1 MPTVD
6 QMLTVAP
13 NQSDVSTP
21 SVHHD
26 SLQPIDMATASAEPH
41 QNDQDWWDNFAQSSA
56 SKTTQMEPVR
66 FDWDKTHAQMFM
78 NSPHSREVGFDPVL
92 GDKEQED
99 KYQQYQ
105 TGWDE
110 LKRGTEGTAVAFGQ
124 GFTGMAKN
132 LQNIGSVFSDPSL
145 QNSFKQDQL
154 DSLAKQQ
161 QDFEDNY
168 HIFQGDNPTWASSIA
183 KGFQSTGNFIGSLAE
198 VAATTAAIQAI
209 AAATGETAAPA
220 LDAIN
225 ASQIEAFGA
234 TELSAGATPELIANT
249 TKLVGNRIL
258 PEAIGNAWKNIGQI
272 ATEYADKLPLP
283 GSATAGY
290 LVGDLAQGGA
300 GGAMATIGR
309 GFGAFANDVNA
320 INTATGFAQGNASAT
335 YQQIIADQ
343 TEKFRKS
350 HGGEDPG
357 YADQQDI
364 ADKAM
369 KAAKVD
375 GAINAYGMLFLEK
388 AAFGNLLNSKATTE
402 AYLERNSYKDIGIK
416 PTSAEDAATAP
427 LYIKQQYK
435 WYEFKNQ
442 LLGNYAE
449 GAKNLGLKGVE
460 FGAFGN
466 VIGGIDKSIK
476 SYWDAKYDNKDISGL
491 DAIRE
496 GIGSQ
501 FTKEGMGTF
510 ISGFVQGALVL
521 GIGGAALGK
530 GKDWAIDGV
539 RRKYNEAGKTPEEI
553 ATNKQEAAE
562 EQVKNNTQRDTF
574 VNEMNDVWNDP
585 LNKVKATFQGMVRQ
599 NMFAEAGKSA
609 LASNADIQ
617 DAKGFHDVKDDATR
631 EFLLKMA
638 KNGLGDLW
646 VKRMQEYSNT
656 LSQDDITKMVGIAS
670 TPENRQAI
678 QEQIAELP
686 GRLKDLKRIS
696 KDVEQKLG
704 TPYQPYAKDSLT
716 GKRLYP
722 NGSDEFKLQS
732 KLKDIHDASK
742 DMLVT
747 MHDEAER
754 KLIRQVDLLNG
765 KGSSKGILGEPFAKN
780 LDYSVVYRVTS
791 PDLLSREQDLINQEL
806 AVTAGDAGKKAIS
819 DKKMSIKI
827 YKDSLD
833 RYIKDM
839 KDIMDNPSGDS
850 EQRKKAVRDKYRN
863 ELSQNLQNYL
873 SESLKEVNIA
883 GKVSQVRKPPTF
895 QEVYSGIDKMMD
907 YYDLGMEHDRMLDN
921 LNLVLDPKIIKRYQ
935 MSFMNYGTYRQQE
948 AKRTNDQKVAE
959 TLTKRNKAQS
969 TIDKILS
976 DLKEGKR
983 EATESETRKMEVQK
997 KIVEDLNKQL
1007 TELGYKHPVEEAD
1020 AEKDTPPP
1028 PDTNEDK
1035 VVERTP
1041 AELKSD
1047 KKAFLDIFTTDE
1059 DNDAEI
1065 PKGAD
1070 GKKLHGD
1077 LIQTLVQLRGLYPED
1092 KERYKESA
1100 IAINDYFSKLLNDS
1114 VDKGYHSNLYGTPE
1128 VEQDGEENGKPVYKV
1143 FVKGE
1148 AQGKGFFSIEQ
1159 GNKELDRYVEKNHPL
1174 IPDTEY
1180 RIGQRLYDGINEVK
1194 VVEKGDKLY
1203 IKPFKEATANLD
1215 EQTDAGYITEHLT
1228 PTPVERPTDK
1238 PGYTPFDSTQ
1248 PKSSDPNAIVN
1259 VAPNKAGGVGSVLT
1273 EEDKVA
1279 FRNAILSIPEQ
1290 DIREGRGVSLK
1301 VTDAGEQKGFIK
1313 DPIPG
1318 NSQIKQYKQ
1327 RFAIAIVHDGVTVGY
1342 LTSAGQLYK
1351 ALDGSLK
1358 TVQQLT
1364 LADVAALYKPTA
1376 QFPTA
1381 QMWLDHLIRTDADNQ
1396 RLQDM
1401 AKSGSIPD
1409 GAVVFTPHYQLDH
1422 IGTDEDGAKVA
1433 ELEGVQ
1439 HGEHGIKMYVVN
1451 NIEPEIPEDIQ
1462 EQLNSRGDN
1471 DNNIVEWTGVQ
1482 SSDIIQNTFTDLG
1495 EMNQATK
1502 IAKNPIG
1509 QTSMYTAVVQLA
1521 NGKMLPIQLIPR
1533 QMRVD
1538 EQEQFVDAI
1547 SDVDNNDKLG
1557 KANAELKKLF
1567 ISLPVYSEEH
1577 ADKKGI
1583 SLHLMSFGTGSLNKI
1598 NVRIV
1603 QKIGKESVQ
1612 IGEGNIEKKK
1622 GEDTLILE
1630 DTDQFL
1636 KELNKVIKATN
1647 TGLLDIT
1654 EKNLKY
1660 QPSADNLSDMEA
1672 NVHKNIVRSVG
1683 LTYSVP
1689 DTGGVKRVIQDEVV
1703 IPQTPI
1709 SENVPHETSDEQ
1721 SPEDELKQLQQEVK
1735 IKKRGRPKKN
1745 TVPKLLDA
1753 TFDAKAV
1760 ENIDTFKDFVAT
1772 NLPTSITVGE
1782 LENVAINLKTGR
1794 VRVGQFVTYLNDLG
1808 NVAGRIETTPGAPY
1822 KFHEAMHGIFRLLLT
1837 PEQQKEQIAYADKV
1851 NPVTAKKLAE
1861 FKASDDRYSNMSEEE
1876 LHNEYQEEF
1885 IADEFDKYSTDKS
1898 SSKAT
1903 SGMRAFFNRI
1913 WDWIRFAYD
1922 KLTGNRMRALFYQ
1935 VHAGDFRNAGLQEND
1950 FTRDFS
1956 VTDPVPKNIQTGWD
1970 EENGRD
1976 TYLPSQKA
1984 AQITGDITAMVMLD
1998 MKDNKYPSFNKAI
2011 EGAMDKYRDTYD
2023 PLSQRNID
2031 RYKAIP
2037 NTAARKSWG
2046 KQLAEM
2052 HNVFDDN
2059 DNRIQLKESVVNN
2072 LRINGIKDAID
2083 REEYEDDIDEVGPR
2097 NADNRFKNS
2106 ASIGGYESIG
2116 AGIRRYIATNHIN
2129 LQDTGKTDELGFDTH
2144 ADGTPM
2150 IQAADTNYIYNGLLK
2165 LLSGSSDAGKV
2176 LNRIDTY
2183 INSGNNPDTIK
2194 FLQNWIQ
2201 ETGFNIDKF
2210 RDTGLVECST
2220 EQGANLFNEV
2230 MKGFMQIPYNYINT
2244 IINPNTGEAY
2254 IVNASSENAEKN
2266 QFRQWSNA
2274 FQAKY
2279 WNQIEEQKNN
2289 IERDRIYKAAT
2300 EPLQRLVNETKTITA
2315 KNRQISDQ
2323 ALAVLST
2330 GISRDLYNSTGIN
2343 WHPDY
2348 INYSIVAG
2356 KEEKVRTDMQNRFMQ
2371 ANRIA
2376 KPIDVEDMRKSFLD
2390 HLKRPTNPFIRP
2402 EGSTEA
2408 GIPEKWLLATAK
2420 ENARFDQSVNSMSHT
2435 NAKGDTIFDY
2445 GYRSY
2450 VADAVESLND
2460 PETITKKITDVD
2472 TKGSFLLYSPEFAA
2486 IDKELQL
2493 VGALSLK
2500 ETVND
2505 KETGEYDIK
2514 SSDIRKEGT
2523 DFSDFSGREYMVYNL
2538 SQYDIN
2544 RISGAIKETPE
2555 GKTFAVTNISLGPI
2569 AEKNSHHMIALP
2581 VIKGVEKTGTGWKT
2595 SDEAKSIL
2603 FNEVKD
2609 ETDRIRRVQQE
2620 IEEGQQNG
2628 KEWIEGYHTGD
2639 KRGIKLWKTDLLL
2652 DHVIGD
2658 DEQTIG
2664 KTIEQAVIQE
2674 GFDIEQYRDKI
2685 YKAIDRSMRSDVIDL
2700 RSRLIDEG
2708 LMTRDNKNILLP
2720 RYLFKG
2726 LDKLK
2731 NDVMN
2736 LKAGDF
2742 DHNLA
2747 QVYVNSYVNYMGLI
2761 HLIYGDEAKRAKNFT
2776 ELWKRRAGIGAQ
2788 GPGVNNIAD
2797 VPSTETIPVDK
2808 VYHVTYPDDT
2818 DKGVKAVDDGQ
2829 MYQTVKGARSF
2840 LLGLGKMTEFK
2851 RAILDKL
2858 EAGKPLSIKEQ
2869 QEMLKTK
2876 SVINPMKLMFDD
2888 GKTYLKCSS
2897 MTLLREDTSYRS
2909 GNKWLPLPERE
2920 INHEKLNKA
2929 DEQQDG
2935 YDSATD
2941 SYRNNIVVM
2950 HPVSVSKGVK
2960 DTVAPSV
2967 QGIEDHHWLPLD
2979 SKNLRLQVE
2988 NPSKGGDNKQAK
3000 PVQPAYQILS
3010 GQDTSKPV
3018 YVNGEWKKAGDV
3030 IHDYMNA
3037 VEQRKKNNAIAAISE
3052 IFDSKIPITDLE
3064 KLPDLVPNMD
3074 KFMDKSVDTLMATG
3088 ADSQTIEFYAKHFN
3102 INLPPL
3108 VDKGTSILLSHF
3120 IKGVTKENVP
3130 LWSMTIISDSGFSVI
3145 RQVTHVDADGQPIYS
3160 KCPIVPMKEFKRHPE
3175 QYSTVHDYKRTAD
3188 DRFEGLT
3195 EHLDTGKPLY
3205 IADILRD
3212 VIPAYD
3218 SNDKVTHYY
3227 TEGLRPYQT
3236 DDEIANDK
3244 FAAPLSEGLGA
3255 RIPGTDKHSY
3265 TRIKWVDSIATAHG
3279 NSCVLSRFLMNR
3291 DGHDNDLDKFQT
3303 QVFSTYRKGTDR
3315 IAYGAVSD
3323 DKSKFE
3329 EYKQYQLDNNQEVQK
3344 LYHGDKL
3351 YSGAE
3356 FVASI
3361 LEDDTVDAYRV
3372 EQVLKELRLPSTV
3385 DEFVKRGGD
3394 NLNNGVQ
3401 TNNALHAQIALLS
3414 GDHVSGGGQD
3424 AIINQATST
3433 DAVKQQADEL
3443 VQYLQEPVDREVSE
3457 GAQLLADQLSDKQKD
3472 INGMLGQMTAYEMS
3486 KGGSQEVG
3494 AVANIIQVG
3503 SVLNQFGVKITG
3515 VPYTFDGKTFDNYS
3529 TNKTLSGRYVGQ
3541 EMDTLAQMI
3550 LDGIKDHLNTR
3561 FGLNVEYTGYLAN
3574 MIRLGQDLDTA
3585 LLYPL
3590 TDPWIEYAKRV
3601 ATGKGNYRIGYTESA
3616 TTILKDMK
3624 QKMISKGAK
3633 GTTLTQNK
3641 MKEYLRSGKQ
3651 DIDVELS
3658 LLDDLEILK
3667 DLHEPLRAISKI
3679 MTLDTGRSISSLKDI
3694 ADIQKAYD
3702 NLGVGMNKERFDKS
3716 GIPIDVRNVVTKGH
3730 GNMAANYQMFKAM
3743 RDNLLPKFLLAAT
3756 DTVKAIENR
3765 IMGNF
3770 TPITAAD
3777 PNVGKQLTQDVISYL
3792 SLIPYINNLPVDE
3805 RATLNQN
3812 LIWDNSDSDKSI
3824 VAIVRNLRTLLKG
3837 KDSNY
3842 ALNAFLNI
3850 IEKGK
3855 GTQVNQLM
3863 ANSWSRMSEQQQVKV
3878 VGAIVDM
3885 VASSDNGIHKGAMA
3899 LFHYLLV
3906 KDGGQFKGG
3915 SFIRYIP
3922 TFMMQDW
3929 SDSMSKTVKFLSET
3943 DKKDDKAFMEM
3954 FGKTYS
3960 DLTEGFMDAYMSNVA
3975 NQRYIRDVNK
3985 QPLEHYQ
3992 DGSTEAPE
4000 WIRKGNSLMKA
4011 DYTGEHPEY
4020 NVVPVDGDYKQWKA
4034 AKGVFGDYPTEQEP
4048 SALPIKEQKVIQADV
4063 KEGVYTANIGGKE
4076 VQINKSGDVIKSQ
4089 SDVVS
4094 STSMQSQLFQ
4104 KPLPT
4109 PAEIAKLPVIPNKYK
4124 DGGQSIDGIQMLS
4137 KVPGDTA
4144 YKAIQRGDR
4153 TESTRSANQFS
4164 KPKTGSYEVI
4174 TGPNGER
4181 GLIQVTHD
4189 PYTPNKQ
4196 TFDQY
4201 EGWAPGQWE
4210 RSSSRFTDKWFSYRF
4225 KYLGEIDK
4233 NNNLTESVVPSQQ
4246 MGDNIS
4252 SNSKGL
4258 AAALTNP
4265 TELAKRKG
4273 NLTQSYPIDYKGKS
4287 YPDIESAYQAN
4298 KAPYLKT
4305 KTTGVLMTDLITN
4318 KLQTYPQLVKGI
4330 KDKGGMNYLEKSTH
4344 KITGDNYWETGE
4356 GKSDGFMT
4364 ALKQAYRNVT
4374 EIVPSQPVSNMEK
4387 LYIKAE
4393 NRVRKAFD
4401 DLPKLHSIGEGEGID
4416 NFHFMEGGD
4425 KLVAIDS
4432 VYLPEKYRGQGLGL
4446 SLYIIR
4452 GEELLQVGKI
4462 LINQDGMS
4470 SDAWKIWHR
4479 LHDLGLASQTGKH
4492 ATFEYVG
4499 LKGLNE
4505 LALNENLKQKGIGQ
4519 PVTDWKS
4526 TIDQIATE
4534 KGITADKKSEW
4545 LDEARA
4551 VYKSLVGKIPDN
4563 EIIDKIKSCI

>member
-1 MPTVD
+1 MGTFDQFLVSPPPSAGALDMSPQRGVSPTVTPKPSALPQLQEPQHTDADDWAQFMDKPASD
-6 QMLTVAP
+6 QTKMAP
-13 NQSDVSTP
+13 D
-21 SVHHD
+21 H
-26 SLQPIDMATASAEPH
+26 
-41 QNDQDWWDNFAQSSA
+41 
-56 SKTTQMEPVR
+56 
-66 FDWDKTHAQMFM
+66 FDWDKAEGNRYTQMPQYKQVGLDPNLSVQEQDQKFAQTETAGETLERSIGGFGA
-78 NSPHSREVGFDPVL
+78 NFGEGFVGI
-92 GDKEQED
+92 
-99 KYQQYQ
+99 
-105 TGWDE
+105 
-110 LKRGTEGTAVAFGQ
+110 
-124 GFTGMAKN
+124 AKN
-132 LQNIGSVFSDPSL
+132 LQNLGSWITDPTLRS
-145 QNSFKQDQL
+145 SFQQDQL
-154 DSLAKQQ
+154 EAITDKQKQIDDNWYIPQGTDPSVWNKLARAVP
-161 QDFEDNY
+161 E
-168 HIFQGDNPTWASSIA
+168 QGQFL
-183 KGFQSTGNFIGSLAE
+183 GGM
-198 VAATTAAIQAI
+198 
-209 AAATGETAAPA
+209 AAATVIS
-220 LDAIN
+220 L
-225 ASQIEAFGA
+225 A
-234 TELSAGATPELIANT
+234 TGGI
-249 TKLVGNRIL
+249 G
-258 PEAIGNAWKNIGQI
+258 EAIGGLGV
-272 ATEYADKLPLP
+272 ATTEGADVVL
-283 GSATAGY
+283 SAEQ
-290 LVGDLAQGGA
+290 LAQKSVKLAEGINKVTNPSTWAKLGRVAEVIGERAPVPGASTVGFIAGDALQGAEGGV
-300 GGAMATIGR
+300 MATIGR

-320 INTATGFAQGNASAT
+320 VNTATGFSQAGASAN
-335 YQQIIADQ
+335 YQQLVNDQVEKYKKLNGGESPGIADLQ
-343 TEKFRKS
+343 GFKDR
-350 HGGEDPG
+350 
-357 YADQQDI
+357 AL
-364 ADKAM
+364 KATQ
-369 KAAKVD
+369 VN
-375 GAINAYGMLFLEK
+375 GAIDSYGFLMFEK

-435 WYEFKNQ
+435 WYDFKNQ
-442 LLGNYAE
+442 LLGNYNA
-449 GAKNLGLKGVE
+449 GLKKLGTTGLE
-460 FGAFGN
+460 FAGFSSAQN
-466 VIGGIDKSIK
+466 AIDKGIR
-476 SYWDAKYDNKDISGL
+476 SYYDAKFDNKDVSFL
-491 DAIRE
+491 DKIQD
-496 GIGSQ
+496 GVSTQ
-501 FTKEGMGTF
+501 FSKEGATSLVSSF
-510 ISGFVQGALVL
+510 LQGALL
-521 GIGGAALGK
+521 FGIGGAALGK
-530 GKDWAIDGV
+530 LREGAGEGLQQG
-539 RRKYNEAGKTPEEI
+539 YNKLTMSDEELQTLKSKT
-553 ATNKQEAAE
+553 AE
-562 EQVKNNTQRDTF
+562 EKVTYKKQREEFVDDMNNS
-574 VNEMNDVWNDP
+574 WSDP
-585 LNKVKATFQGMVRQ
+585 LNKIKGTFHQMALQ
-599 NMFAEAGKSA
+599 TMFAEAGKSA
-609 LASNADIQ
+609 VATIDDVQNL
-617 DAKGFHDVKDDATR
+617 KGFHDIKDDASR

-638 KNGLGDLW
+638 KSGLADLW
-646 VKRMQEYSNT
+646 VDRVGDYART
-656 LSQDDITKMVGIAS
+656 LGQDDLCSMVGVTS
-670 TPENRQAI
+670 TPENYQAI
-678 QEQIAELP
+678 KEQIAELP

-696 KDVEQKLG
+696 KSVEQMLG

-722 NGSDEFKLQS
+722 DGSDEFKQQLS
-732 KLKDIHDASK
+732 NKAIHDTAK
-742 DMLVT
+742 DMLVS
-747 MHDEAER
+747 MHDEVER

-806 AVTAGDAGKKAIS
+806 AVTAGDGKKAIS

-839 KDIMDNPSGDS
+839 KDIMDNPSVDS
-850 EQRKKAVRDKYRN
+850 EQRKRDVRDKYRN

-895 QEVYSGIDKMMD
+895 TEVHSGIDKMMD

-921 LNLVLDPKIIKRYQ
+921 LNLILDPKIIKRYQ

-948 AKRTNDQKVAE
+948 AKRTNDQKVSE

-983 EATESETRKMEVQK
+983 EATESETRKIEVQK

-1020 AEKDTPPP
+1020 TEDAPPP

-1035 VVERTP
+1035 GTKPTP
-1041 AELKSD
+1041 EQLENDRKVILNGG
-1047 KKAFLDIFTTDE
+1047 KA
-1059 DNDAEI
+1059 DN
-1065 PKGAD
+1065 
-1070 GKKLHGD
+1070 
-1077 LIQTLVQLRGLYPED
+1077 YPELATKLAQID
-1092 KERYKESA
+1092 GIYKGDPEIA
-1100 IAINDYFSKLLNDS
+1100 GKRADAINDFF
-1114 VDKGYHSNLYGTPE
+1114 DKQVNIVTPIQSHPELHGAPE
-1128 VEQDGEENGKPVYKV
+1128 VVESGELNGEPVYKV
-1143 FVKGE
+1143 AINGKE
-1148 AQGKGFFSIEQ
+1148 QEGKGYTSIRQ
-1159 GNKELDRYVEKNHPL
+1159 ANRELDRYVEKNYPV
-1174 IPDTEY
+1174 IPGTEY
-1180 RIGQRLYDGINEVK
+1180 RVGQRLYDKVDGKEVR
-1194 VVEKGDKLY
+1194 VIQRDDKLY
-1203 IKPFKEATANLD
+1203 IRPFKEATKNLD
-1215 EQTDAGYITEHLT
+1215 RETDTDYITQQLSTE
-1228 PTPVERPTDK
+1228 PVHVDDIPEETK
-1238 PGYTPFDSTQ
+1238 FDSTQ
-1248 PKSSDPNAIVN
+1248 PKSSDPNAVVN
-1259 VAPNKAGGVGSVLT
+1259 VAPNKAGGIGSILT

-1290 DIREGRGVSLK
+1290 DIRVGKGVSLK
-1301 VTDAGEQKGFIK
+1301 VTDAGEQTGFIK

-1342 LTSAGQLYK
+1342 LTSASQLYK

-1376 QFPTA
+1376 QFPTV

-1439 HGEHGIKMYVVN
+1439 HGEHGLKMYVVN
-1451 NIEPEIPEDIQ
+1451 NTDPEHP
-1462 EQLNSRGDN
+1462 
-1471 DNNIVEWTGVQ
+1471 VVQ
-1482 SSDIIQNTFTDLG
+1482 STFTDTT
-1495 EMNQATK
+1495 EEQQA
-1502 IAKNPIG
+1502 IQVADNSIG

-1521 NGKMLPIQLIPR
+1521 NGKMLPIELTPR
-1533 QMRVD
+1533 QMRIE

-1547 SDVDNNDKLG
+1547 SDVSDDKGLD

-1577 ADKKGI
+1577 ADKKGVSI
-1583 SLHLMSFGTGSLNKI
+1583 YINSVGLGSDNHLYI
-1598 NVRIV
+1598 RIV
-1603 QKIGKESVQ
+1603 QKVGKESIQ
-1612 IGEGNIEKKK
+1612 LGEGNIEKKK

-1647 TGLLDIT
+1647 TGLPDIT

-1689 DTGGVKRVIQDEVV
+1689 DTGGVKRVIQDEVA
-1703 IPQTPI
+1703 IPQTPV
-1709 SENVPHETSDEQ
+1709 SENVPHETTDAQ

-1735 IKKRGRPKKN
+1735 VKKRGRPKKN
-1745 TVPKLLDA
+1745 AIPKLLDD
-1753 TFDAKAV
+1753 TFDTKAV

-1772 NLPTSITVGE
+1772 NLPSSITVGE
-1782 LENVAINLKTGR
+1782 LENVAANLKTDR

-1808 NVAGRIETTPGAPY
+1808 NVAGRIETTAGAPY

-1861 FKASDDRYSNMSEEE
+1861 FKASDDRYSDMDEEE

-1885 IADEFDKYSTDKS
+1885 IADEFDRYSTNKR

-1935 VHAGDFRNAGLQEND
+1935 VHVGDFRNAGLQEND

-1956 VTDPVPKNIQTGWD
+1956 ITDPVPKNIQTGWD

-1984 AQITGDITAMVMLD
+1984 AQITGDITAMVILD

-2023 PLSQRNID
+2023 PMSQRNVD

-2059 DNRIQLKESVVNN
+2059 DNRAQLKESVVNN

-2116 AGIRRYIATNHIN
+2116 AGVRRYIATNHIN
-2129 LQDTGKTDELGFDTH
+2129 LQDIGKTDDLGFDTH
-2144 ADGTPM
+2144 ADGTP
-2150 IQAADTNYIYNGLLK
+2150 ILQAADTNYIYNGLLK
-2165 LLSGSSDAGKV
+2165 LLSGSSDTGKV

-2220 EQGANLFNEV
+2220 EQGANLFNKV

-2266 QFRQWSNA
+2266 QVRQWANG

-2289 IERDRIYKAAT
+2289 TERDRVYKAAT

-2323 ALAVLST
+2323 DLAVLST
-2330 GISRDLYNSTGIN
+2330 GISRDLYNSTGIHL
-2343 WHPDY
+2343 HPDY

-2356 KEEKVRTDMQNRFMQ
+2356 KEQKVHTDMQNRFMQ
-2371 ANRIA
+2371 ANRMA

-2390 HLKRPTNPFIRP
+2390 HLKGHSNPFIRP

-2420 ENARFDQSVNSMSHT
+2420 DNARFDQSVNSMSHT

-2460 PETITKKITDVD
+2460 PETIIKKMADVD

-2505 KETGEYDIK
+2505 KETGDYDIK

-2544 RISGAIKETPE
+2544 RISGAIKETPD

-2569 AEKNSHHMIALP
+2569 AEKNSHHMVALP
-2581 VIKGVEKTGTGWKT
+2581 VIKSVEKTGTGWKI
-2595 SDEAKSIL
+2595 SDEAKIIL

-2664 KTIEQAVIQE
+2664 KAIEQAAVQE
-2674 GFDIEQYRDKI
+2674 GFDIEQYRDEI

-2700 RSRLIDEG
+2700 RSRMIDEG

-2742 DHNLA
+2742 DYNLA

-2858 EAGKPLSIKEQ
+2858 EAGKPLSVKEQ

-2888 GKTYLKCSS
+2888 GETYLKCSS

-2920 INHEKLNKA
+2920 INHEKINKA

-2941 SYRNNIVVM
+2941 SYRNNVVVM

-2967 QGIEDHHWLPLD
+2967 QGIEDHHWKPLD

-3010 GQDTSKPV
+3010 GQDTSKLV
-3018 YVNGEWKKAGDV
+3018 YVNGEWKKTGAV
-3030 IHDYMNA
+3030 IQDYMNA

-3052 IFDSKIPITDLE
+3052 IFDSKVPITDIE

-3088 ADSQTIEFYAKHFN
+3088 ADGQTIEFYAKHFN

-3130 LWSMTIISDSGFSVI
+3130 LWPMTIISDSGFSVI
-3145 RQVTHVDADGQPIYS
+3145 RQVTHVDTDGQPIYS

-3175 QYSTVHDYKRTAD
+3175 QYSTVHDYKRSAD

-3195 EHLDTGKPLY
+3195 EHLATGKPLY

-3212 VIPAYD
+3212 VISAYD
-3218 SNDKVTHYY
+3218 SNDKITHFY

-3236 DDEIANDK
+3236 DDEIVNDK

-3265 TRIKWVDSIATAHG
+3265 TRVKWVDSIATAHG

-3303 QVFSTYRKGTDR
+3303 QVLSTYRKGADR
-3315 IAYGAVSD
+3315 IAYGTASD
-3323 DKSKFE
+3323 DKDRFE
-3329 EYKQYQLDNNQEVQK
+3329 EYITYQLDNNRQLKQSVKEKFDTDDDVQSVINESKKARNDIGELTQQVIDNNRFMTNPEGSGKLFKDTKRDLLTALKDKSTELSDIEGLLQELKTVFLVQS
-3344 LYHGDKL
+3344 L
-3351 YSGAE
+3351 AE
-3356 FVASI
+3356 
-3361 LEDDTVDAYRV
+3361 
-3372 EQVLKELRLPSTV
+3372 QKLPSTV

-3394 NLNNGVQ
+3394 KLNNGVQ

-3414 GDHVSGGGQD
+3414 GDHVSSGGQD
-3424 AIINQATST
+3424 AVINQATST
-3433 DAVKQQADEL
+3433 DAVKRQADEL
-3443 VQYLQEPVDREVSE
+3443 VQYLQDPVDGEISE

-3515 VPYTFDGKTFDNYS
+3515 VPYTFDGKTFDNYG

-3590 TDPWIEYAKRV
+3590 TDPWVEYAKRV
-3601 ATGKGNYRIGYTESA
+3601 ATGKGNYRTGYTESA
-3616 TTILKDMK
+3616 TAILKDMK
-3624 QKMISKGAK
+3624 QKLINKGAK

-3651 DIDVELS
+3651 GIDVELS

-3702 NLGVGMNKERFDKS
+3702 NLGAGMSKERFEKS
-3716 GIPIDVRNVVTKGH
+3716 GIPIDVRNIVTKDH

-3777 PNVGKQLTQDVISYL
+3777 PNVGKQLTQDIISYL
-3792 SLIPYINNLPVDE
+3792 SLIPYINSLPVDE

-3885 VASSDNGIHKGAMA
+3885 VASSDNDIHKGAMA

-3943 DKKDDKAFMEM
+3943 DKKDNKAFIEM
-3954 FGKTYS
+3954 FGKTYN
-3960 DLTEGFMDAYMSNVA
+3960 DLTEGFMDAYMSNIA

-3992 DGSTEAPE
+3992 DGSTESPE

-4048 SALPIKEQKVIQADV
+4048 SALPVKEQKAIQADA
-4063 KEGVYTANIGGKE
+4063 KEAVYTVNIGGKE
-4076 VQINKSGDVIKSQ
+4076 VQVDNKGNPIVQESQ
-4089 SDVVS
+4089 
-4094 STSMQSQLFQ
+4094 Q
-4104 KPLPT
+4104 P
-4109 PAEIAKLPVIPNKYK
+4109 
-4124 DGGQSIDGIQMLS
+4124 
-4137 KVPGDTA
+4137 
-4144 YKAIQRGDR
+4144 
-4153 TESTRSANQFS
+4153 
-4164 KPKTGSYEVI
+4164 
-4174 TGPNGER
+4174 
-4181 GLIQVTHD
+4181 
-4189 PYTPNKQ
+4189 
-4196 TFDQY
+4196 
-4201 EGWAPGQWE
+4201 
-4210 RSSSRFTDKWFSYRF
+4210 
-4225 KYLGEIDK
+4225 
-4233 NNNLTESVVPSQQ
+4233 VVPSQ
-4246 MGDNIS
+4246 
-4252 SNSKGL
+4252 
-4258 AAALTNP
+4258 
-4265 TELAKRKG
+4265 
-4273 NLTQSYPIDYKGKS
+4273 
-4287 YPDIESAYQAN
+4287 
-4298 KAPYLKT
+4298 
-4305 KTTGVLMTDLITN
+4305 
-4318 KLQTYPQLVKGI
+4318 
-4330 KDKGGMNYLEKSTH
+4330 
-4344 KITGDNYWETGE
+4344 
-4356 GKSDGFMT
+4356 
-4364 ALKQAYRNVT
+4364 
-4374 EIVPSQPVSNMEK
+4374 
-4387 LYIKAE
+4387 
-4393 NRVRKAFD
+4393 
-4401 DLPKLHSIGEGEGID
+4401 SI
-4416 NFHFMEGGD
+4416 
-4425 KLVAIDS
+4425 
-4432 VYLPEKYRGQGLGL
+4432 
-4446 SLYIIR
+4446 
-4452 GEELLQVGKI
+4452 
-4462 LINQDGMS
+4462 
-4470 SDAWKIWHR
+4470 
-4479 LHDLGLASQTGKH
+4479 
-4492 ATFEYVG
+4492 
-4499 LKGLNE
+4499 
-4505 LALNENLKQKGIGQ
+4505 
-4519 PVTDWKS
+4519 TDWKS
-4526 TIDQIATE
+4526 TIDQIATK
-4534 KGITADKKSEW
+4534 KGITADKKSAW
-4545 LDEARA
+4545 LESARA
-4551 VYKSLVGKIPDN
+4551 IYSKGKRAELDDKT
-4563 EIIDKIKSCI
+4563 IIDNLKNC